1 MKSAVPKAPE
11 SWSARRILA
20 VGFGKHTLFNQ
31 TVRKVFND
39 RSLGCLKSYWED
51 LEELDSGLQI
61 PRVKGQH
68 YWDHPDTQDAV
79 LGHPHAARIV
89 QSCLEEIWAGASVVL
104 IEDSL
109 GKVRSTILAK
119 VVARL
124 SDAMLGPSWAA
135 CPCVFDK
142 RNDGVDNLYECR
154 RWVLGSASGDERDFE
169 RNYLNTQKFRR
180 FHLSQLSGHAW
191 VEEVQAHLESWA
203 GKSAVTSAGLLKSSV
218 WAKKKQA
225 PSATS
230 AVREGAAGSAP
241 SGVAPAAAQAAEAAA
256 GAEQSAVKADSG
268 AAATDP
274 GAAAAQTPAP
284 PAGGASAVAAD
295 LGGAVSRAAA
305 QAPPPVVPPAGGAMA
320 AGAAQSAVAA
330 EGLGSGTAASSGAA
344 AAQARPAPQGPV
356 GVGAAAAPAPSSAV
370 VQLLAR
376 LRQKLGDSP
385 AYYEA
390 IASRQP
396 TAPLLRDLCAL
407 HTQHSGVLLTS
418 LDMWMNM
425 PERRLSHLH
434 TMVNKDLKFQ
444 REQRASTRP
453 HWSERRFTHGDR
465 PRVWIP

>member
-1 MKSAVPKAPE
+1 
-11 SWSARRILA
+11 
-20 VGFGKHTLFNQ
+20 
-31 TVRKVFND
+31 
-39 RSLGCLKSYWED
+39 
-51 LEELDSGLQI
+51 
-61 PRVKGQH
+61 
-68 YWDHPDTQDAV
+68 
-79 LGHPHAARIV
+79 
-89 QSCLEEIWAGASVVL
+89 
-104 IEDSL
+104 
-109 GKVRSTILAK
+109 
-119 VVARL
+119 
-124 SDAMLGPSWAA
+124 
-135 CPCVFDK
+135 
-142 RNDGVDNLYECR
+142 
-154 RWVLGSASGDERDFE
+154 
-169 RNYLNTQKFRR
+169 
-180 FHLSQLSGHAW
+180 
-191 VEEVQAHLESWA
+191 
-203 GKSAVTSAGLLKSSV
+203 
-218 WAKKKQA
+218 
-225 PSATS
+225 
-230 AVREGAAGSAP
+230 
-241 SGVAPAAAQAAEAAA
+241 
-256 GAEQSAVKADSG
+256 
-268 AAATDP
+268 
-274 GAAAAQTPAP
+274 
-284 PAGGASAVAAD
+284 
-295 LGGAVSRAAA
+295 
-305 QAPPPVVPPAGGAMA
+305 MA

-453 HWSERRFTHGDR
+453 HWSERRFTHGNR